1 MKNREDAETSKPAM
15 QIAAEADAAWLE
27 RCKAE
32 QKDFTAY
39 VHVDGEITVPSAIVM
54 FGMSGGRLNL
64 IEIPPAI
71 LDLPLEKQLAA
82 LPELMLAYIRRYN
95 GVCPFFGKLTGF
107 KFVRLLDHFRFDKDG
122 LFIEQVN
129 KPFRRGRVDISVR

>member
-15 QIAAEADAAWLE
+15 QIAAEAEAAWLE
-27 RCKAE
+27 RCNAE
-32 QKDFTAY
+32 QEHFRPY
-39 VHVDGEITVPSAIVM
+39 VHVDGERTVPSAIVM

-71 LDLPLEKQLAA
+71 LDLSLEKQLAA
-82 LPELMLAYIRRYN
+82 LSELMLAYIRRYN
-95 GVCPFFGKLTGF
+95 GVCPFFGKVTGF

-122 LFIEQVN
+122 KFIEQVN
-129 KPFRRGRVDISVR
+129 KPFRRGSVEVSLR